1 VYPGGMPTRS
11 LLDTRTAAELSAD
24 AAHFETWA
32 ERVRD
37 NAGLSAAFRRL
48 AHDARVQ
55 QERLAAADAGQRSA
69 SAPLDQRVLG

>member
-1 VYPGGMPTRS
+1 LPDTGIDPSGRGAAGVYPGGMPTRS

-48 AHDARVQ
+48 S
-55 QERLAAADAGQRSA
+55 ER
-69 SAPLDQRVLG
+69 